1 MEIVK
6 CDICK
11 RVKKDKLNRDDEWTM
26 GHIWGKDSLRFDLC
40 EKCSTKLIVYLKKYL
55 KIKGDRKYVK
65 KK

>member
-40 EKCSTKLIVYLKKYL
+40 EKCSTKLIVYLKK
-55 KIKGDRKYVK
+55 
-65 KK
+65 